1 MASDG
6 ADVLGVSP
14 AAAADDIC
22 ARMEQGWNELRE
34 ADGIH
39 GIDDIVADQLGE
51 SGVGLDPEGTI
62 RMFAKLLAD
71 PYAVVD
77 AEATVGSDDI
87 GSRLTALRRGFL
99 GCDAHHG
106 ALF

>member
-6 ADVLGVSP
+6 ADVLRVSP

-22 ARMEQGWNELRE
+22 ARMEKGRDELRE
-34 ADGIH
+34 AVGIH
-39 GIDDIVADQLGE
+39 RIDNMVADQLWE

-62 RMFAKLLAD
+62 CIFAKLLAN

-77 AEATVGSDDI
+77 AEAAVGSNDI
-87 GSRLTALRRGFL
+87 GSRLTALCRGFL